1 MKKTGL
7 YVLLL
12 LTGILAAFV
21 SGFYVGRNQNNQTIQ
36 IQTLQMSARPADS
49 ATVTDTPTE
58 SIPVESTV
66 SLPVNINTATPED
79 LMHLPGIGEAL
90 AKRIIDYRTENGPFD
105 SVSALGNV
113 SGIGQK
119 RLEALYDYITIE
131 GGT

>member
-36 IQTLQMSARPADS
+36 IQTLQMSAQPADS

-58 SIPVESTV
+58 SIPAESTV

-113 SGIGQK
+113 RGIGQK